1 MIKRVA
7 LVYLC
12 FWLILLVAGSF
23 ISLKFLLSSQ
33 VAFFASLLILAA
45 SFRAYKR
52 RVETHVEDG
61 RDEILAMQSIDD
73 EWDEEE
79 QGVEQEAKAQN
90 FSLKD
95 EKARLKKQ
103 KLGLKDMNLTAA
115 VMPYRLLA
123 YAVLFLGFLMLDR
136 KGALDIAG
144 FLIGLAPMPLGAL
157 VFGFVSKESADNA
170 QSVSGPGG
178 KRLNFS
184 QNEQTKSARS
194 KFQNLASNSAIQGR
208 VDVK

>member
-1 MIKRVA
+1 MIKKVA
-7 LVYLC
+7 FVYLC
-12 FWLILLVAGSF
+12 FWLILLVVGSF

-52 RVETHVEDG
+52 RVETRVENG
-61 RDEILAMQSIDD
+61 RDEILAMQNIDD

-79 QGVEQEAKAQN
+79 QGTKEAGVQN

-115 VMPYRLLA
+115 VVPYRLLA

-136 KGALDIAG
+136 KEALDIAG

-194 KFQNLASNSAIQGR
+194 KFQNLASNPAIQGHA
-208 VDVK
+208 DVK

>member
-45 SFRAYKR
+45 SFRAYKK
-52 RVETHVEDG
+52 RVETRVENG
-61 RDEILAMQSIDD
+61 RDEILAMQNIDD

-79 QGVEQEAKAQN
+79 QGIKEAGVQN

-178 KRLNFS
+178 KQLNFS
-184 QNEQTKSARS
+184 QNEQTKSTRS
-194 KFQNLASNSAIQGR
+194 KFQILASNPAIQGHA
-208 VDVK
+208 DVK

>member
-52 RVETHVEDG
+52 RVETRVENG
-61 RDEILAMQSIDD
+61 RDEILAMQNIDD

-79 QGVEQEAKAQN
+79 QGIKEAKAQN

-194 KFQNLASNSAIQGR
+194 KFQNLASNPAIQGHA
-208 VDVK
+208 DVK

>member
-45 SFRAYKR
+45 SFRADKR
-52 RVETHVEDG
+52 CVETRVENG
-61 RDEILAMQSIDD
+61 RDEILAMQNIDD

-79 QGVEQEAKAQN
+79 QGIKEAKAQN

-194 KFQNLASNSAIQGR
+194 KFQNLASNPAIQGHA
-208 VDVK
+208 DVK